1 MKANGKG
8 SPWYGKLMTAS
19 LPSEVKQ
26 IWYSRDDELPELPQH
41 KWSWQL
47 QDDIEQIEMREL
59 VIKILESVALDDRH
73 QLVLLRR
80 IVEEATLEEVGE
92 ELGVGKERVRQM
104 EGKVL
109 RRLRQVQNKF
119 TGINPWELSRAE
131 VTTWRGWIWRQR
143 TQP

>member
-119 TGINPWELSRAE
+119 TGINPWELSLAE

-143 TQP
+143 IHP

>member
-143 TQP
+143 IHP